1 MTASSSVPP
10 TAGTPAP
17 AAAASTRPIPNGEIA
32 VVGLGKSGVAAVT
45 LLRRRGFA
53 VYASDSASSESA
65 RMNAA
70 ALEAVGADIEL
81 GGHDTERIA
90 RAALVVV
97 SPGVPPDAVAVVA
110 AQRGQV
116 EIISE
121 IELALRLMSPI
132 PYIAVTGTNGKTTTT
147 ALTAHLLRSL
157 GHHAIDAGN
166 IGTPLT
172 EVAIR
177 TPRPDWIALEMS
189 SFQLH
194 DTPSLAPVVGVLTNL
209 TPDHLDRYPSVDAYY
224 ADKMH
229 MFDNATAESI
239 WVLNGDDPVSLESTR
254 QMTGRRVLF
263 STSAPRAGEPAPAGY
278 YDRESGNLMVLGD
291 RLIRR
296 ANLPLL
302 GDHNVANA
310 LAAVLAVMSASEAHQ
325 TQVARHALADALQ
338 TFRALPHRMELV
350 GEWNGVQWI
359 NDSKATN
366 ISSTLVAVSGMTR
379 PTVLLLGGRHK
390 GEPYTSL
397 EQPIRAHVKRVLA
410 YGEAAEQIERDLGG
424 IVTVERL
431 GRDFGAV
438 IARARQLAVPG
449 DAVLL
454 SPACSSY
461 DMFKNYE
468 DRGAQFRTLAA
479 HG

>member
-1 MTASSSVPP
+1 M
-10 TAGTPAP
+10 
-17 AAAASTRPIPNGEIA
+17 
-32 VVGLGKSGVAAVT
+32 VGLGKSGLAAVT
-45 LLRRRGFA
+45 LLRQRQFA
-53 VYASDSASSESA
+53 VYASDAASSETA

-70 ALEAVGADIEL
+70 ALEAAGADIEL
-81 GGHDTERIA
+81 GGHDTDRIA

-110 AQRGQV
+110 AQRGNV

-121 IELALRLMSPI
+121 IELALRLMVPI
-132 PYIAVTGTNGKTTTT
+132 PYIAITGTNGKTTTT
-147 ALTAHLLRSL
+147 ALSAHLLRAL
-157 GHHAIDAGN
+157 GHQAIDAGN

-172 EVAIR
+172 EVALR

-194 DTPSLAPVVGVLTNL
+194 DTPSLSPAVGVLTNL
-209 TPDHLDRYPSVDAYY
+209 SPDHLDRYSDVDAYY
-224 ADKMH
+224 DDKMH
-229 MFDNATAESI
+229 LFDNATETST
-239 WVLNGDDPVSLESTR
+239 WVLNGNDPTSLARTR
-254 QMTGRRVLF
+254 DVVGRRVFF
-263 STSAPRAGEPAPAGY
+263 STSAPAPGAEVPTGY
-278 YDRESGNLMVLGD
+278 YDRESGNLVVFGERML
-291 RLIRR
+291 RR

-310 LAAVLAVMSASEAHQ
+310 LAAVLAVMSASDAHR
-325 TQVARHALADALQ
+325 TQVARHAIADALQ
-338 TFRALPHRMELV
+338 TFRALPHRMELI

-366 ISSTLVAVSGMTR
+366 INSTHVAIAGMTR
-379 PTVLLLGGRHK
+379 PTILLLGGRHK

-397 EQPIRAHVKRVLA
+397 EQPIRQHVKRVLA
-410 YGEAAEQIERDLGG
+410 YGEAAEQIEHDLRG

-431 GRDFGAV
+431 GRDFGDV
-438 IARARQLAVPG
+438 VARARQCAVPG

-468 DRGAQFRTLAA
+468 ERGSVFRTLAA
-479 HG
+479 RQA